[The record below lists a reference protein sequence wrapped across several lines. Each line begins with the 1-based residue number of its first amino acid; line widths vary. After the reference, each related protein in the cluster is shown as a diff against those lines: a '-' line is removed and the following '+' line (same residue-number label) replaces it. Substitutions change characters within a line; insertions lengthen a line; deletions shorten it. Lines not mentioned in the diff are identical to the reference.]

1 MSSEA
6 ESQKY
11 PELIRDTHSL
21 QAYLEKLVDAYGW
34 RPSEYMTELCVVKVS
49 LMKNV
54 KTKSRH
60 ESLLVEL
67 RDPNGGAHYLY
78 FERARDVNDGKRSSS
93 GPAQPPPDT
102 EQLSAGPTP
111 SYSPSVS
118 SRKKN
123 RRQKSLLRRQSEL
136 LLNQT
141 ISSLSTASSSASQSV
156 SDSSMG
162 TACDTVTCVPDG
174 RRSGEKCM
182 CRLEFER
189 EGTGNVP
196 GVLHARP
203 SVYDIALIADI
214 LNKEVPRYHLF
225 KSNCYHF
232 AGLLYD
238 TLNKLYNPSETIL
251 EKLNGKW
258 KRFPLY
264 AKDPEQTI
272 ASIIDQYRDARQQ
285 FHTKI
290 ENLHVARDKAKREAE
305 ERAQEA
311 DERARSEAHRA
322 DTEAQRADTEAQE
335 KKEAKDLARSEA
347 QRAESEAQRAES
359 EAQQRRELE
368 KRLQMEGNQKKEA
381 NYRALNETRLKQE
394 ERGRR
399 EEAERRAQNEARL
412 REEEARRREEAER
425 RAQNEARLREEEARR
440 REEEARLRE
449 EAERRAQNEARLREE
464 EARRREEA
472 DRRAQNEARL
482 REQVEEELKRYKN
495 MLKESPPG
503 VKDSARMSI
512 VLPTQPSGKPEQ
524 PNNKTQVNYCPTSSR
539 VRESLK
545 LGLPRLKNRA
555 LSSA

>member
-11 PELIRDTHSL
+11 PELVRGTQSL
-21 QAYLEKLVDAYGW
+21 QEYLEKLVDAYGW

-78 FERARDVNDGKRSSS
+78 FERARDANDGKRRSS
-93 GPAQPPPDT
+93 GPVQPPSDT

-111 SYSPSVS
+111 HSGYTPSVS

-136 LLNQT
+136 LLDQT

-182 CRLEFER
+182 CWLEFER

-196 GVLHARP
+196 GVPHARP

-214 LNKEVPRYHLF
+214 LSKEAPRYHLF

-272 ASIIDQYRDARQQ
+272 ASIIDHYRDARTQ

-322 DTEAQRADTEAQE
+322 DTEAQQ
-335 KKEAKDLARSEA
+335 KKEAEDLARSEA
-347 QRAESEAQRAES
+347 QRAESEARLREEEARRREEAERRAQN
-359 EAQQRRELE
+359 EAQQRKELE

-381 NYRALNETRLKQE
+381 TWRALNETRLKQE

-412 REEEARRREEAER
+412 REEAER
-425 RAQNEARLREEEARR
+425 RAQNEARLREEEAQRR
-440 REEEARLRE
+440 QEAEARSRE
-449 EAERRAQNEARLREE
+449 F
-464 EARRREEA
+464 
-472 DRRAQNEARL
+472 
-482 REQVEEELKRYKN
+482 EEELKRYKN
-495 MLKESPPG
+495 MLKESP
-503 VKDSARMSI
+503 
-512 VLPTQPSGKPEQ
+512 
-524 PNNKTQVNYCPTSSR
+524 
-539 VRESLK
+539 
-545 LGLPRLKNRA
+545 
-555 LSSA
+555 

>member
-11 PELIRDTHSL
+11 PELVRGTQSL
-21 QAYLEKLVDAYGW
+21 QEYLEKLVDAYGW

-78 FERARDVNDGKRSSS
+78 FERARDVNDGKRRSS
-93 GPAQPPPDT
+93 GPVQPPSDT

-111 SYSPSVS
+111 HSGYSPSVS

-196 GVLHARP
+196 GVPHARP

-258 KRFPLY
+258 KRFSLY

-272 ASIIDQYRDARQQ
+272 ASIIDHYRDAREQ

-322 DTEAQRADTEAQE
+322 DTEAQQKKEADERARSEAHRADTEAQQ
-335 KKEAKDLARSEA
+335 KKEAEERARREA
-347 QRAESEAQRAES
+347 QRADT
-359 EAQQRRELE
+359 EAQQKKELE

-381 NYRALNETRLKQE
+381 TYRALNETRLKQE

-399 EEAERRAQNEARL
+399 EEAERRAENEARL

-425 RAQNEARLREEEARR
+425 RAQNEARLREEAD
-440 REEEARLRE
+440 
-449 EAERRAQNEARLREE
+449 RRAQNEARLREE
-464 EARRREEA
+464 EAQRRQEA
-472 DRRAQNEARL
+472 EARS
-482 REQVEEELKRYKN
+482 REFEEELKRYKN
-495 MLKESPPG
+495 MLKESP
-503 VKDSARMSI
+503 
-512 VLPTQPSGKPEQ
+512 
-524 PNNKTQVNYCPTSSR
+524 
-539 VRESLK
+539 
-545 LGLPRLKNRA
+545 
-555 LSSA
+555 

>member
-6 ESQKY
+6 ESTRY
-11 PELIRDTHSL
+11 PELIDRSTMSSKG
-21 QAYLEKLVDAYGW
+21 YLDFLIDIYGS
-34 RPSEYMTELCVVKVS
+34 RSKEDMTALRVVKVS

-78 FERARDVNDGKRSSS
+78 FERTRDVNDGEPRSS

-141 ISSLSTASSSASQSV
+141 ISSLSTASSSASDSV
-156 SDSSMG
+156 SNSCAKDS
-162 TACDTVTCVPDG
+162 TASDTVTCVPDG
-174 RRSGEKCM
+174 RRLGEKCM

-196 GVLHARP
+196 GVPHERP
-203 SVYDIALIADI
+203 SVYDIALIAEI
-214 LNKEVPRYHLF
+214 LTKEAPRYHLF

-264 AKDPEQTI
+264 AKDPAQTI
-272 ASIIDQYRDARQQ
+272 ASIIDQYRDARKE
-285 FHTKI
+285 FHTKVRVTI
-290 ENLHVARDKAKREAE
+290 FNNLLVVWTSMLTVAQD
-305 ERAQEA
+305 
-311 DERARSEAHRA
+311 
-322 DTEAQRADTEAQE
+322 
-335 KKEAKDLARSEA
+335 
-347 QRAESEAQRAES
+347 
-359 EAQQRRELE
+359 
-368 KRLQMEGNQKKEA
+368 
-381 NYRALNETRLKQE
+381 
-394 ERGRR
+394 
-399 EEAERRAQNEARL
+399 
-412 REEEARRREEAER
+412 
-425 RAQNEARLREEEARR
+425 
-440 REEEARLRE
+440 
-449 EAERRAQNEARLREE
+449 
-464 EARRREEA
+464 
-472 DRRAQNEARL
+472 
-482 REQVEEELKRYKN
+482 
-495 MLKESPPG
+495 
-503 VKDSARMSI
+503 
-512 VLPTQPSGKPEQ
+512 
-524 PNNKTQVNYCPTSSR
+524 
-539 VRESLK
+539 
-545 LGLPRLKNRA
+545 
-555 LSSA
+555 